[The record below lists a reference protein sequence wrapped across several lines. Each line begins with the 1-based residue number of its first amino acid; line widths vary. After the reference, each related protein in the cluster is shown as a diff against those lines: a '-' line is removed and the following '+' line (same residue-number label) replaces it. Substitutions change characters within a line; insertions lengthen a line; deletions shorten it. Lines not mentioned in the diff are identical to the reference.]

1 MIFEHLKAKGLV
13 EAVAPDLH
21 RASRLMARAH
31 KDLKTAQA
39 MVGTDPEWAYL
50 IAAHAI
56 LRAARALA
64 LAEGLR
70 PRGREQART
79 LLQMAGCLVGEGE
92 ASMVNDLD
100 QVRKKGQHFLE
111 ANAESRRA
119 LSRSRDHARL
129 CQRAS
134 DAVIV
139 RSPGQ
144 GVAGEDFEERG

>member
-1 MIFEHLKAKGLV
+1 MTFEYLKAKGLV
-13 EAVAPDLH
+13 EAMAPDLH
-21 RASRLMARAH
+21 GANRLMARAH

-56 LRAARALA
+56 LRAARAVA

-79 LLQMAGCLVGEGE
+79 LLQMAGHLVGEDE

-100 QVRKKGQHFLE
+100 QVRRKGQHFLE
-111 ANAESRRA
+111 SADRPISHYELEATLNVAEH
-119 LSRSRDHARL
+119 LVG
-129 CQRAS
+129 
-134 DAVIV
+134 AVSQHV
-139 RSPGQ
+139 YAKELQMPLL
-144 GVAGEDFEERG
+144 

>member
-39 MVGTDPEWAYL
+39 MVGTDPEWSYL

-64 LAEGLR
+64 LVEGLR

-79 LLQMAGCLVGEGE
+79 LLQMAGSLVGEGE

-111 ANAESRRA
+111 SADRPISHYELEATLNLAEH
-119 LSRSRDHARL
+119 L
-129 CQRAS
+129 
-134 DAVIV
+134 V
-139 RSPGQ
+139 
-144 GVAGEDFEERG
+144 GVVTKHVYAKELQMPLL

>member
-1 MIFEHLKAKGLV
+1 MTFEYLKAKALV
-13 EAVAPDLH
+13 EAVASDLH
-21 RASRLMARAH
+21 SANRLMARAQ

-79 LLQMAGCLVGEGE
+79 LLQMAGHLVGEGE

-100 QVRKKGQHFLE
+100 QVRKKSQHFLE
-111 ANAESRRA
+111 SADRPISHYELEATLNVAEHLVGAVRRYVYA
-119 LSRSRDHARL
+119 KELQMPL
-129 CQRAS
+129 L
-134 DAVIV
+134 
-139 RSPGQ
+139 
-144 GVAGEDFEERG
+144 

>member
-1 MIFEHLKAKGLV
+1 MTFEYLEAKGLV
-13 EAVAPDLH
+13 EAVSPDLQG
-21 RASRLMARAH
+21 ANRLMARAH

-50 IAAHAI
+50 IATHAI

-79 LLQMAGCLVGEGE
+79 LLQMASRLVGEDE
-92 ASMVNDLD
+92 ASMVNDLE

-111 ANAESRRA
+111 SADRPISHYELESTLNVAEYLVA
-119 LSRSRDHARL
+119 
-129 CQRAS
+129 
-134 DAVIV
+134 AVSQHV
-139 RSPGQ
+139 YAKELQMPLL
-144 GVAGEDFEERG
+144 

>member
-1 MIFEHLKAKGLV
+1 MTFEFVKAKALV

-21 RASRLMARAH
+21 GANCLMARAQ

-79 LLQMAGCLVGEGE
+79 LLQMAGHLVGEGE
-92 ASMVNDLD
+92 ASIVNDLD

-111 ANAESRRA
+111 SADRPISHYELEATLNVAEHLVGAVRRHVYA
-119 LSRSRDHARL
+119 KELQMPL
-129 CQRAS
+129 L
-134 DAVIV
+134 
-139 RSPGQ
+139 
-144 GVAGEDFEERG
+144 